1 MKFLTKP
8 GSKHVGLLEPPP
20 DQELLIK
27 QYFVRNTM
35 LKETVELTMSHVGL
49 GHLTE
54 YALLVLFANSHSH
67 YLTLNTSKIADSKG
81 NFLYPA
87 YFMTHLS
94 IPINRNLKQYKNWEK
109 VNVGVHV
116 EVFGASMLESEY
128 VLGNEKESFSNI
140 DEWHSSGLPYM
151 KANSLFII
159 DTRENGNRKIVISNP
174 DKDCVNQLKK
184 MTIPPV
190 AMRRANE
197 IRENGFEIDDD
208 MLEMPQTKPLTYRL
222 ERGRDG
228 SYHHT
233 LIFAK
238 FSEIMDWTEK
248 EYLLMNAEISLPLK
262 ILESLRLLE
271 RETYYYGNI
280 FPEEE
285 LTIQVRGRMKKCA
298 EHFPVES
305 NKYFSVAEMDFHFEI
320 YSKKTNE
327 LLVMS
332 RAKKLIS
339 LPLESNGLLFDFNR
353 LLKKISNGNHR
364 KWRKGNE

>member
-1 MKFLTKP
+1 
-8 GSKHVGLLEPPP
+8 
-20 DQELLIK
+20 
-27 QYFVRNTM
+27 M

-67 YLTLNTSKIADSKG
+67 YLTLNTSVTPDEIADSKG

-87 YFMTHLS
+87 YFMTHLR
-94 IPINRNLKQYKNWEK
+94 IPINRNLNQYKNWEK
-109 VNVGVHV
+109 LNVGVHV
-116 EVFGASMLESEY
+116 EVFGQSMLESEY
-128 VLGNEKESFSNI
+128 VLGKENESFSSI
-140 DEWHSSGLPYM
+140 EEGHSAGLPYM

-174 DKDCVNQLKK
+174 DKHCVNKLNK
-184 MTIPPV
+184 MTMPPV

-197 IRENGFEIDDD
+197 IRGNGFEIDAD
-208 MLEMPQTKPLTYRL
+208 MLEMTDIKPLTYRP

-238 FSEIMDWTEK
+238 FSEIMDWAEK
-248 EYLLMNAEISLPLK
+248 EYLLMNEELSIPQKMLGA
-262 ILESLRLLE
+262 LRLLE
-271 RETYYYGNI
+271 RETFYYGNI

-285 LTIQVRGRMKKCA
+285 LRIQVQGRMKKCA
-298 EHFPVES
+298 KDFPVES
-305 NKYFSVAEMDFHFEI
+305 NKYFSVAEMDFNFEI
-320 YSKKTNE
+320 YSRKTNE

-339 LPLESNGLLFDFNR
+339 LPLESTELLFDFNR
-353 LLKKISNGNHR
+353 LWKQIVR
-364 KWRKGNE
+364 RQTVEVAPEI